1 MIKIQSFSDVITNS
15 SSSVFV
21 VYTESNIKSIKDT
34 VNAILAIDSE
44 YTFDDLFDISMSI
57 NTDLLEDCEGLEEE
71 FKELMDLFN
80 DKNLTWR
87 QTITKVN
94 EIVDSYDSEKKNRLS
109 ELLWNVVDEDDYE
122 SCVKSPYDGII
133 ITPKDPDN
141 EVVSR
146 AAIAISNLS
155 DIFDIDFCYG

>member
-1 MIKIQSFSDVITNS
+1 MIKIQSFSDIITNS

-21 VYTESNIKSIKDT
+21 VYAEHNIKSIKDI
-34 VNAILAIDSE
+34 VNEILAIDSK

-71 FKELMDLFN
+71 FKELVDLFN
-80 DKNLTWR
+80 DKNLTWK

-94 EIVDSYDSEKKNRLS
+94 EIINSYDSEKKNRLS
-109 ELLWNVVDEDDYE
+109 ELLWNAVDEDDYE

-133 ITPKDPDN
+133 ITPKDPNN

-155 DIFDIDFCYG
+155 EIFDIDFCYG